1 MKNIASLLFL
11 IVISQ
16 QIYCQRSADTVISN
30 NPQNIRLKLYYFHI
44 TNRCNTCYS
53 IEANIR
59 KTLADYFKSK
69 VDTGIIDLYILN
81 CELPENKF
89 IVKKYDAYGATLAL
103 TPYQNGYE
111 LKTEDLTG
119 WAFQKANKPEI
130 FISELKAKI
139 DEFIGK

>member
-1 MKNIASLLFL
+1 MKKIAAITILFIVSLHVF
-11 IVISQ
+11 S
-16 QIYCQRSADTVISN
+16 QRSADTVISN
-30 NPQNIRLKLYYFHI
+30 NPNNLKLKVYYFHI
-44 TNRCNTCYS
+44 TNRCHTCYS

-81 CELPENKF
+81 CESPENKF
-89 IVKKYDAYGATLAL
+89 LVKKYDAYGATLAL

-111 LKTEDLTG
+111 MKTEDLTG
-119 WAFQKANKPEI
+119 WAFQKVQNPEI

-139 DEFIGK
+139 DENIK